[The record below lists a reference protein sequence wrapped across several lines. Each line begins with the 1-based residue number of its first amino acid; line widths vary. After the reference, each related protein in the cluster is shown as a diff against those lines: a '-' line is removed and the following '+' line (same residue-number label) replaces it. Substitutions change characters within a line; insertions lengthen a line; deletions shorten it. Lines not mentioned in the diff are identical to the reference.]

1 MKETDK
7 YISIKKDTLDVI
19 WIEIKFFFAS
29 RIFQLAHSGIE
40 FSVLGIEQ
48 DIKIGQRE

>member
-1 MKETDK
+1 MKETNK
-7 YISIKKDTLDVI
+7 YISIRKDILDI
-19 WIEIKFFFAS
+19 TWIEIKFFFS

-48 DIKIGQRE
+48 DIKIGQRA